1 MSIETNTVIAPTFEE
16 WRRSKEV
23 LTRLEC
29 DLLLSHVTDMSR
41 TQIVTYSNQRLNC
54 AQLVQLEALGHA
66 LSEGTPLAYLLG
78 EKEFFGLSFNVSPAV
93 LVPRP
98 ETELLVELALARID
112 ENTRL
117 LDAGTGSG
125 AVAVAIAHAQPNT
138 QIDACDKSA
147 QALEV
152 ARANARKHRVQ
163 VNFYQSDWFAQFKGH
178 KWHMIVSNP
187 PYIAAGDSHLAALT
201 AEPQIALVA
210 ENRGLGALAHIIE
223 QSPNFLHKP
232 GWLLLEHGHDQASS
246 VRDLMTNRGF
256 AEVKSMVDLGKIERV
271 TLGQWDG

>member
-1 MSIETNTVIAPTFEE
+1 MSIEKNTVIAPTFEE
-16 WRRSKEV
+16 WRRSKEA

-41 TQIVTYSNQRLNC
+41 TQIVAHSDQRLNC
-54 AQLVQLEALGHA
+54 AQLKQLEALGHA

-78 EKEFFGLSFNVSPAV
+78 EKEFFGLSFNVNPAV

-125 AVAVAIAHAQPNT
+125 AVAIAIAHAQPNT

-163 VNFYQSDWFAQFKGH
+163 VNFYQSDWFAQFKAH

-187 PYIAAGDSHLAALT
+187 PYIAAGDSHLAALA

-210 ENRGLGALAHIIE
+210 ENRGLAALAHIID
-223 QSPNFLHKP
+223 QSPNFLHNA

-256 AEVKSMVDLGKIERV
+256 AEVKSMIDLGNIERV